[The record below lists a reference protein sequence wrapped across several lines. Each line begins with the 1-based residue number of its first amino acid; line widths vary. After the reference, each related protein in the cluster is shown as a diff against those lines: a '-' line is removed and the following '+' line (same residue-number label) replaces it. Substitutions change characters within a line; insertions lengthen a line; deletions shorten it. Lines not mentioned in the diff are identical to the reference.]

1 MVTSIRG
8 VLGAALLV
16 ATCHADVVSMDA
28 RGFALKPEGEGTKVT
43 VDYLVSAYSPDVDDK
58 QLAAAIDGAITGQ
71 VRGSEST

>member
-1 MVTSIRG
+1 
-8 VLGAALLV
+8 
-16 ATCHADVVSMDA
+16 MDA